1 MLYIIDGMENS
12 KNKEA
17 VSYSYQELRIT
28 AKKAES
34 NIQEEILNI
43 LSSMNSITSKETMQ
57 TALLFYVSRVKLNE
71 EFREF
76 NDFVSN
82 LGNQTSLLLQKGK
95 LSAYDTNAASIINK
109 GQVNYPKPS
118 ISLFY
123 FYSHP
128 SYVIKFQHLQNQVV
142 QEITLLRLQNGFQ
155 NTQRQEKGIHTE
167 ECVCVVRYF
176 QGSSTNYDPS

>member
-95 LSAYDTNAASIINK
+95 LSAYDTNAPSIVNK
-109 GQVNYPKPS
+109 GQVNYSKPS
-118 ISLFY
+118 ISL

-142 QEITLLRLQNGFQ
+142 QEFTLLRLQEWFPKHTKAG
-155 NTQRQEKGIHTE
+155 KGHTH
-167 ECVCVVRYF
+167 
-176 QGSSTNYDPS
+176 